1 MRRVRTEPI
10 DPDQNVYV
18 GLGGW
23 CRKDPRI
30 LLRQGD
36 LIVAQECRGVQ
47 AAHGRFDLQVVGDV
61 VPLAS
66 WALEVG
72 YVLVQ
77 IRAQS
82 AIGVHEGEIGK
93 ILLAKIFAEWVIKD
107 PRSIFASPVL
117 RCEKWRQLVFQELV
131 NLFILSEIWF
141 YAMRGLEYSPGVLQQ
156 NQSRV
161 AHLQVMVE

>member
-23 CRKDPRI
+23 CRKDPGI

-66 WALEVG
+66 WALKVG
-72 YVLVQ
+72 DVLVQ
-77 IRAQS
+77 IRGQTS
-82 AIGVHEGEIGK
+82 VSVRVGEIGK
-93 ILLAKIFAEWVIKD
+93 ILLAKLLVEWNLQDLRAI
-107 PRSIFASPVL
+107 STSPVF
-117 RCEKWRQLVFQELV
+117 RFEQWGQLVFEKLV
-131 NLFILSEIWF
+131 HLFGLSVKKWCW
-141 YAMRGLEYSPGVLQQ
+141 YNG
-156 NQSRV
+156 
-161 AHLQVMVE
+161 